1 MSKRTNFGQLK
12 EVIQPPN
19 LIENQVDSYKEFL
32 QMELAP
38 SQRKPIG
45 LEAVFSEV
53 FPIESYDSRCHLE
66 YVSYNVTPPRESEIE
81 AIREGVTYSV
91 SLYVKL
97 RLREEDHIKDEEI
110 YMGELPLVTERGSFI
125 INGAERVIVSQLHR
139 SPGIAFE
146 ESTHTSGKILHAFRI
161 IPDRG
166 TWLEVQFDQN
176 DLLYVYLDRRRRR
189 RKFLLTTLLRAMGYG
204 SDADILKE
212 IGSTVSQ
219 R

>member
-1 MSKRTNFGQLK
+1 MSKRLNFGQLK

-32 QMELAP
+32 QMDAAP
-38 SQRKPIG
+38 SQRETVG

-66 YVSYNVTPPRESEIE
+66 YVSYNVTPPRETEIE
-81 AIREGVTYSV
+81 AIREGVTYSA

-110 YMGELPLVTERGSFI
+110 YMGELPMVSERGSFI

-139 SPGIAFE
+139 SPGGGA
-146 ESTHTSGKILHAFRI
+146 LHQS
-161 IPDRG
+161 
-166 TWLEVQFDQN
+166 L
-176 DLLYVYLDRRRRR
+176 
-189 RKFLLTTLLRAMGYG
+189 
-204 SDADILKE
+204 DAD
-212 IGSTVSQ
+212 
-219 R
+219 

>member
-1 MSKRTNFGQLK
+1 MSKRINFGKLK

-19 LIENQVDSYKEFL
+19 LIENQIDSFTEFL
-32 QMELAP
+32 QMDLAP
-38 SQRKPIG
+38 TQRKQVG

-66 YVSYNVTPPRESEIE
+66 YVSYTATPPRETEIE

-110 YMGELPLVTERGSFI
+110 YMGELPMISERGSFI

-146 ESTHTSGKILHAFRI
+146 ESVHTSGKVLHAFRI
-161 IPDRG
+161 IPDRS
-166 TWLEVQFDQN
+166 
-176 DLLYVYLDRRRRR
+176 YSRRE
-189 RKFLLTTLLRAMGYG
+189 TLPLARH
-204 SDADILKE
+204 
-212 IGSTVSQ
+212 
-219 R
+219 

>member
-1 MSKRTNFGQLK
+1 MSNRTNFGRIK

-19 LIENQVDSYKEFL
+19 LIENQVDSYKDFL
-32 QMELAP
+32 QMDTP
-38 SQRKPIG
+38 SNQRKVAG

-66 YVSYNVTPPRESEIE
+66 YVSYRVEPPRETEIE

-110 YMGELPLVTERGSFI
+110 YMGELPMVSERGSFI

-146 ESTHTSGKILHAFRI
+146 
-161 IPDRG
+161 
-166 TWLEVQFDQN
+166 
-176 DLLYVYLDRRRRR
+176 
-189 RKFLLTTLLRAMGYG
+189 
-204 SDADILKE
+204 
-212 IGSTVSQ
+212 
-219 R
+219 